1 MRYSMKIVK
10 FDKSK
15 APTAITNALKG
26 AHQIIDLSEI
36 EKFKYSDFYH
46 MKTCDFFLNN
56 GTFGSEHPKRIWKPD
71 VDNHKLAVMNH
82 RNDLVNM
89 FANHYGKK
97 ILYFESATLSR
108 MKCNYINKF
117 YKHISPRFY
126 RMGLNHWV
134 FSKTK
139 WCKPIKGRLE
149 QNLKSIEYENNFTFK
164 NVFNHKWKN
173 NKDGYILILPGLEDD
188 PTSSVPVES
197 FVEQT
202 VHWIKKVTDRK
213 IVIKAHPHSKLTYD
227 NLGVEVMVGESRI
240 VDLAKDIYCAV
251 LDSSTSIFELTELG
265 IPTITTEH
273 SFGVGLG
280 NTDYTKIENLHYA
293 SSEDVLKWYEQ
304 MASTEF
310 LMSELDDPS
319 FIMPRIKELLYE

>member
-1 MRYSMKIVK
+1 MKIVK

-15 APTAITNALKG
+15 APTALAEALKG
-26 AHQIIDLSEI
+26 KHEIIDLSDV
-36 EKFKYSDFYH
+36 EKFRYSHFYH
-46 MKTCDFFLNN
+46 MKNCDFFLNN
-56 GTFGSEHPKRIWKPD
+56 GTFGSNHPKRLWEPD
-71 VDNHKLAVMNH
+71 VDNHKMAVMNH

-97 ILYFESATLSR
+97 IIHFESATLSR
-108 MKCNYINKF
+108 MKCNYVNRF
-117 YKHISPRFY
+117 YKQIAPRFY

-149 QNLKSIEYENNFTFK
+149 KNLKLIEDENNFTFQ

-173 NKDGYILILPGLEDD
+173 NKNGYILILPGLEDD
-188 PTSSVPVES
+188 PTSSVPVAE
-197 FVEQT
+197 FVAQT
-202 VHWIKKVTDRK
+202 VHWIKQVTARK
-213 IVIKAHPHSKLTYD
+213 IVVKAHPHSKLTYD
-227 NLGVEVMVGESRI
+227 DLDVEVMTGDSRI
-240 VDLAKDIYCAV
+240 VDLAKDVYCAI

-265 IPTITTEH
+265 IPTITTQH

-280 NTDYTKIENLHYA
+280 NTDYRKVESLHYA
-293 SSEDVLKWYEQ
+293 SSEEVLKWYEQ

-310 LMSELDDPS
+310 LMSEFADED
-319 FIMPRIKELLYE
+319 FITPKIMELLNE

>member
-1 MRYSMKIVK
+1 MKIVQ

-15 APTAITNALKG
+15 AVTSITHALKEK
-26 AHQIIDLSEI
+26 HEIINLSNTDSFNY
-36 EKFKYSDFYH
+36 KDFYD

-56 GTFGSEHPKRIWKPD
+56 GTFGSQHPKRQWLPNAN
-71 VDNHKLAVMNH
+71 NHKMAVMNH

-89 FANHYGKK
+89 FAYHYNKK
-97 ILYFESATLSR
+97 IIHIESATLSR

-117 YKHISPRFY
+117 YKEIPPRYY

-134 FSKTK
+134 YSKTK

-149 QNLKSIEYENNFTFK
+149 KTIKLIEEANNIKFT
-164 NVFNHKWKN
+164 NVHNHQWKN

-188 PTSSVPVES
+188 PTSSVPVAE
-197 FVEQT
+197 FVAQT
-202 VHWIKKVTDRK
+202 VHWIKQVTDRK
-213 IVIKAHPHSKLTYD
+213 IVVKAHPHSKLTYSD
-227 NLGVEVMVGESRI
+227 LDVEVMVGNNKI
-240 VDLAKDIYCAV
+240 VDIAKDVYCAI

-273 SFGVGLG
+273 SFGVELG
-280 NTDYTKIENLHYA
+280 NTDYRKVENLHYA
-293 SSEDVLKWYEQ
+293 NSNEVLKWFEQ

-310 LMSELDDPS
+310 LMSEFDNID
-319 FIMPRIKELLYE
+319 FILPKIKELLE

>member
-1 MRYSMKIVK
+1 MKIIQ

-15 APTAITNALKG
+15 AVTSIVNALKQK
-26 AHQIIDLSEI
+26 HEVINLSDVDT
-36 EKFKYSDFYH
+36 FNYTHFWH

-56 GTFGSEHPKRIWKPD
+56 GTFGSEHPKRVWQPNK
-71 VDNHKLAVMNH
+71 DNHKMAVMNH

-89 FANHYGKK
+89 FAYHYNKK
-97 ILYFESATLSR
+97 IIHLESATLSR
-108 MKCNYINKF
+108 IKCNYINKF
-117 YKHISPRFY
+117 YKEIPPRFY
-126 RMGLNHWV
+126 RMGLDHWV
-134 FSKTK
+134 YSKTK

-149 QNLKSIEYENNFTFK
+149 KIIKLIEAENKIKFT

-188 PTSSVPVES
+188 PTSSIPVAS

-202 VHWIKKVTDRK
+202 IHWIKQVTNRK
-213 IVIKAHPHSKLTYD
+213 IVVKAHPHSKLTYE
-227 NLGVEVMVGESRI
+227 NLDVEVMTGSNKI
-240 VDLAKDIYCAV
+240 VDIVKDIYCAV

-265 IPTITTEH
+265 IPTVTTEH

-280 NTDYTKIENLHYA
+280 NTDFRKIENLNYKN
-293 SSEDVLKWYEQ
+293 SKEVLEWYEE

-310 LMSELDDPS
+310 LMSEFNKKE
-319 FIMPRIKELLYE
+319 FIEPRIMELLNE

>member
-1 MRYSMKIVK
+1 MKIVQ

-15 APTAITNALKG
+15 AVTSITQALKDN
-26 AHQIIDLSEI
+26 HEIINLSNTDSFNY
-36 EKFKYSDFYH
+36 KDFYD

-56 GTFGSEHPKRIWKPD
+56 GTFGSNHPKRQWLPD
-71 VDNHKLAVMNH
+71 ANNHKMAVMNH
-82 RNDLVNM
+82 RNELVNM
-89 FANHYGKK
+89 FAYHFNKK
-97 ILYFESATLSR
+97 IIHIESATLSR

-117 YKHISPRFY
+117 YKEIPPRYY

-134 FSKTK
+134 YSKTK

-149 QNLKSIEYENNFTFK
+149 KTISLIESANNIKFT
-164 NVFNHKWKN
+164 NVHNHQWKN

-188 PTSSVPVES
+188 PTSSIPVAE
-197 FVEQT
+197 FVAQT
-202 VHWIKKVTDRK
+202 VHWIKQVTDRK
-213 IVIKAHPHSKLTYD
+213 IVVKAHPHSKLTYD
-227 NLGVEVMVGESRI
+227 NLNVEVMTGDSKI
-240 VDLAKDIYCAV
+240 VDIAKDVYCAI

-280 NTDYTKIENLHYA
+280 NTDYRKVENLHYA
-293 SSEDVLKWYEQ
+293 NSNEVLNWFEQ

-310 LMSELDDPS
+310 LMSEFGNGE
-319 FIMPRIKELLYE
+319 FILPRIMELLE

>member
-1 MRYSMKIVK
+1 MKIVQ

-15 APTAITNALKG
+15 AVTSIAHALKEK
-26 AHQIIDLSEI
+26 HEIINLSNTDSFN
-36 EKFKYSDFYH
+36 FKDFYD

-56 GTFGSEHPKRIWKPD
+56 GTFGSQHPKRQWLPN
-71 VDNHKLAVMNH
+71 VNNHKMAVMNH

-89 FANHYGKK
+89 FAYHYNKK
-97 ILYFESATLSR
+97 IIHIESATLSR

-117 YKHISPRFY
+117 YKEIPPRYY

-134 FSKTK
+134 YSKTK

-149 QNLKSIEYENNFTFK
+149 KTISLIESANNIKFT
-164 NVFNHKWKN
+164 NIHNHQWKN

-188 PTSSVPVES
+188 PTSSVPVAE
-197 FVEQT
+197 FVAQT
-202 VHWIKKVTDRK
+202 VHWIKQVTDRK
-213 IVIKAHPHSKLTYD
+213 IVVKAHPHSKLTYSD
-227 NLGVEVMVGESRI
+227 LDVEVMVGNNKI
-240 VDLAKDIYCAV
+240 VDIAKDVYCAI

-280 NTDYTKIENLHYA
+280 NTDYRKVENLHYA
-293 SSEDVLKWYEQ
+293 NSNEVLKWFEQ

-310 LMSELDDPS
+310 LMSEFDNIN
-319 FIMPRIKELLYE
+319 FILPRIKELLE

>member
-1 MRYSMKIVK
+1 MKIIQ

-15 APTAITNALKG
+15 AVTSIVNALKQK
-26 AHQIIDLSEI
+26 HEVINLSDVDT
-36 EKFKYSDFYH
+36 FNYTHFWH

-56 GTFGSEHPKRIWKPD
+56 GTFGSEHPKRVWQPNK
-71 VDNHKLAVMNH
+71 DNHKMAVMNH

-89 FANHYGKK
+89 FAYHYNKK
-97 ILYFESATLSR
+97 IIHLESATLSR

-117 YKHISPRFY
+117 YKEIPPRFY

-149 QNLKSIEYENNFTFK
+149 KNLKLIEDENNFTFQ

-173 NKDGYILILPGLEDD
+173 NKNGYILILPGLEDD
-188 PTSSVPVES
+188 PTSSVPVAE
-197 FVEQT
+197 FVAQT
-202 VHWIKKVTDRK
+202 VHWIKQVTARK
-213 IVIKAHPHSKLTYD
+213 IVVKAHPHSKLTYD
-227 NLGVEVMVGESRI
+227 DLDVEVMTGDSRI
-240 VDLAKDIYCAV
+240 VDLAKDVYCAI

-265 IPTITTEH
+265 IPTITTQH

-280 NTDYTKIENLHYA
+280 NTDYRKVESLHYA
-293 SSEDVLKWYEQ
+293 SSEEVLKWYEQ

-310 LMSELDDPS
+310 LMSEFSNKD
-319 FIMPRIKELLYE
+319 FIIPRIMELLNE

>member
-1 MRYSMKIVK
+1 MKIVQ

-15 APTAITNALKG
+15 AVTFITNALKDK
-26 AHQIIDLSEI
+26 HEIINLSNTDSFNY
-36 EKFKYSDFYH
+36 KNFYD

-56 GTFGSEHPKRIWKPD
+56 GTFGSEHPKRLWLPD
-71 VDNHKLAVMNH
+71 TDNHKMAVMNH

-89 FANHYGKK
+89 FAHHYNKK
-97 ILYFESATLSR
+97 IIHIESATLSR

-117 YKHISPRFY
+117 YKEIPPRFY

-149 QNLKSIEYENNFTFK
+149 KNLKLIEDANNIKFT

-173 NKDGYILILPGLEDD
+173 NKNGYVLILPGLEDD
-188 PTSSVPVES
+188 PTSSIPVAE
-197 FVEQT
+197 FVAQT
-202 VHWIKKVTDRK
+202 VHWIKQVTDRK
-213 IVIKAHPHSKLTYD
+213 IVVKAHPHSKLTYND
-227 NLGVEVMVGESRI
+227 LDVEVLTGPSKI
-240 VDLAKDIYCAV
+240 VDLTKDVYCAI

-280 NTDYTKIENLHYA
+280 NTDYTKIEDLYYA
-293 SSEDVLKWYEQ
+293 SKEEVLKWFEQ

-310 LMSELDDPS
+310 LLGEFNNEE
-319 FIMPRIKELLYE
+319 FILPRIEELLNE